1 MPPPPPVISTT
12 LSWNLIALNSFAYAT
27 FVCATVV
34 IARNT
39 CRCKF
44 LCGNICGLAELN
56 VEHLD
61 AWRAVLNTHAQMTGA
76 IERALADHRLPPLAW
91 YDVLWALHR
100 SGKTLRMG
108 ELADAATISRS
119 GLTRLVDRLEAE
131 ALLERRPAKDD
142 RRAIDVTITA
152 AGSRLLRRMW
162 PVYEQVLREA
172 FEAKLSKTDARAVSD
187 ALAKL

>member
-1 MPPPPPVISTT
+1 VT
-12 LSWNLIALNSFAYAT
+12 
-27 FVCATVV
+27 
-34 IARNT
+34 
-39 CRCKF
+39 
-44 LCGNICGLAELN
+44 ELT

-61 AWRAVLNTHAQMTGA
+61 AWRAVLNTHARLTGA
-76 IERALADHRLPPLAW
+76 IERALADHGLPPLAW
-91 YDVLWALHR
+91 YDVLWALQR

-131 ALLERRPAKDD
+131 GLLERRPAKDD
-142 RRAIDVTITA
+142 RRAIDVTITP

-172 FEAKLSKTDARAVSD
+172 FEAKLSRADARAVSA
-187 ALAKL
+187 ALVKLI